1 MDLWTWLR
9 RQVPGGLLS
18 GNGGGLLGGVSQ
30 SPADPNAAKA

>member
-18 GNGGGLLGGVSQ
+18 GNGPGLLGGVPQ
-30 SPADPNAAKA
+30 RPPIRAMAKA